1 MAYDA
6 GLIDWV
12 KEALAPA
19 GTVTHRPMMGAAVL
33 YCDGTIFAVVDEE
46 ALYFKAD
53 EVSAPTFEAA
63 GCPPFTFQS
72 KAGEVVALSYRQA
85 PDDVYDDADALR
97 EWAALGIAAGLRAPS
112 KRKRQ

>member
-1 MAYDA
+1 MAADE
-6 GLIDWV
+6 GLVDWV
-12 KEALAPA
+12 AEAMEPI
-19 GTVTHRPMMGAAVL
+19 GRVTRRAMMGGATL